1 MKGTNKGRL
10 RYLAKVIVS
19 RDKMIEYRERKKKG
33 LVGEL
38 MISREMGRERKV
50 IRNMK
55 NVQAKLKKTVLEDT
69 QSSKQAK
76 ACSRLKI

>member
-1 MKGTNKGRL
+1 
-10 RYLAKVIVS
+10 
-19 RDKMIEYRERKKKG
+19 MIEYRERKKKG

>member
-1 MKGTNKGRL
+1 
-10 RYLAKVIVS
+10 
-19 RDKMIEYRERKKKG
+19 
-33 LVGEL
+33 